1 MNASLRCSAL
11 VGVLALCACA
21 MPRPARQPP
30 AAAAVTVPPAQ
41 LVSAVRADTDR
52 IDHSKDPDERS
63 RLLATATANAQQCLA
78 EAADNGSCHYAWAQV
93 LGLTARER
101 PVQAASLLKQM
112 LASLKQA
119 EMLDPAFDHSG
130 PARLS
135 AVVLLRA
142 PGWPLG
148 PGDADA
154 ALVAAQRAVEREPAY
169 PPNLLTLAQA
179 QAKTDAT
186 AQARATYEKA
196 RVAIAAWR
204 GETPDEAADRAQWQR
219 DLAQGLHELN

>member
-1 MNASLRCSAL
+1 MNARLRYLAL
-11 VGVLALCACA
+11 VGVLALCACTV
-21 MPRPARQPP
+21 PRPAIPP
-30 AAAAVTVPPAQ
+30 PTGAAALPPAQ
-41 LVSAVRADTDR
+41 LVAAVRADTDR

-63 RLLATATANAQQCLA
+63 RLLARASANAQQCVA
-78 EAADNGSCHYAWAQV
+78 EAADNGACHYAWAQV

-101 PVQAASLLKQM
+101 PVQAVALLKEM

-119 EMLDPAFDHSG
+119 EMLDPAFDHAG

-154 ALVAAQRAVEREPAY
+154 AVVAAQRAVTREPAY
-169 PPNLLTLAQA
+169 PPNLITLAQA

-186 AQARATYEKA
+186 PQARATYDQA
-196 RVAIAAWR
+196 RAAIAAWQ
-204 GETPDEAADRAQWQR
+204 GESPEAAADRAQWQQE
-219 DLAQGLHELN
+219 LEQGLHELP